1 MADEITSL
9 DSPIDVMYLIHKA
22 LRSQGIRAEKELDKL
37 DDGSSLQ
44 GFKLA
49 FNAWATALVSHAE
62 LEDKFMNDQFS
73 SSGGSGEASV
83 TNPAH
88 PELSQTGDPTVDKL
102 TRMLVAYE
110 DDMLGELIDSVQ
122 AVMTILNDEI
132 GATSIITRTKQHL
145 KAQIIRLRIAQ
156 EDHLETE
163 EGLVL
168 PALLKRMD
176 EKQQLAMVK
185 GLLIDETADN
195 PRWILHWIALELTP
209 TEQKLLAEVEARCM
223 DSQ

>member
-1 MADEITSL
+1 MADEITNL

-22 LRSQGIRAEKELDKL
+22 LRAQGNRAEKEVDKL

-62 LEDKFMNDQFS
+62 LEDKYINDHLASAGS
-73 SSGGSGEASV
+73 SADTSV

-88 PELSQTGDPTVDKL
+88 FEHSQAGDPTVDKL
-102 TRMLVAYE
+102 TDMLVAYE
-110 DDMLGELIDSVQ
+110 DQMVDELMVSVQ
-122 AVMTILNDEI
+122 AVMTVLNEEI
-132 GATSIITRTKQHL
+132 GTTSIITRTKQHL
-145 KAQIIRLRIAQ
+145 KAQIVGLRIAQ

-168 PALLKRMD
+168 PALRERLD
-176 EKQQLAMVK
+176 ECQQLAMVK
-185 GLLIDETADN
+185 GLLIDETAEDS
-195 PRWILHWIALELTP
+195 RWILRWIAQELTP
-209 TEQKLLAEVEARCM
+209 TEQKLLDEVEAHCM
-223 DSQ
+223 ASQ